1 MNNPNPARVF
11 SANMD
16 AMAEKLRQIPAV
28 VSAMQSQRPPH
39 VSFQCGKGHAIV
51 TMQIADGLNAWP
63 RLVPITEHRTGRV
76 RLLDDKGAAGICG
89 ELNCHAAARGML
101 CADHESNHTNVA
113 DCMLVGLVCLKCN
126 QGGEPRI
133 LRRTMDELL
142 RTYAAAV
149 ALGLASINAEHA
161 SF

>member
-1 MNNPNPARVF
+1 MNNSNPTKVF
-11 SANMD
+11 TANMD
-16 AMAEKLRQIPAV
+16 LMAEKLRQIPAV
-28 VSAMQSQRPPH
+28 VSAMQNPKPPH

-51 TMQIADGLNAWP
+51 TVQISGGMDGWP
-63 RLVPITEHRTGRV
+63 RLVPIPEHRTGRV

-89 ELNCHAAARGML
+89 EPNCHAAARGML
-101 CADHESNHTNVA
+101 CADHESAHTNSA

-126 QGGEPRI
+126 QGAGPRI
-133 LRRTMDELL
+133 IRRTMDELL

-161 SF
+161 GF